1 MIWEAHLT
9 KRNSSLVNV
18 YCLSTLV
25 SIVGRITTVRGLV
38 KTQVTVV
45 GPVLEFLIWWVWD
58 SPMCAF
64 LLRSQAMLRI
74 TDSDSMQPN
83 ICLIN
88 SVYLKLLCLT
98 GKLSKE
104 IWKLERRY

>member
-1 MIWEAHLT
+1 MIWESHLT
-9 KRNSSLVNV
+9 KRNSNPVNV

-25 SIVGRITTVRGLV
+25 SVVGRITVVRGLV

-45 GPVLEFLIWWVWD
+45 GPVFEFLIWWVWD

-88 SVYLKLLCLT
+88 SIYLRLLCPN
-98 GKLSKE
+98 
-104 IWKLERRY
+104 R